1 MQPSSQASTRSI
13 RRQSGHA
20 DEAVA
25 SGGPFKPVPGP
36 PLAELPFDDGS
47 YRRIHLAAEDI
58 EAHEGRVEFW
68 DGATETAIEVREVSP
83 YHERPAHLLA
93 ALAER
98 IATVRGKPIR
108 CFGTM
113 DLTLPKEDGRP
124 ARMMQA
130 DQSLYLHPQR
140 ADIVGPSAMVV
151 GTNHYPDVVLEV
163 DRTTDVR
170 RHKLKLYEAW
180 RFPELWVDVP
190 DESPRPRAAHG
201 TTIYL
206 LQEGAFQVADESRA
220 FPGWSAADIHTA
232 LNEERMSAH
241 TAQVLERIG
250 TVLGAREGTGPDD
263 DLLLR
268 SQRDQARR
276 EAREE
281 ALRQAREE
289 AAWQA
294 LGIRAGE
301 LELRAAMVRRLMIAR
316 GLEVAADFPIHEREF
331 AEAAGEAIA
340 DAAMQCDDE
349 ADFIVQLQR
358 AKGR

>member
-1 MQPSSQASTRSI
+1 MARQPSKARGRSG
-13 RRQSGHA
+13 RRRAVRVDS
-20 DEAVA
+20 EAA
-25 SGGPFKPVPGP
+25 NGGPFKPEPGP
-36 PLAELPFDDGS
+36 PLAELHFDGA
-47 YRRIHLAAEDI
+47 YRRIHLAADEI
-58 EAHEGRVEFW
+58 EHHEGRVEFW

-98 IATVRGKPIR
+98 IAAVRGKPIR

-130 DQSLYLHPQR
+130 DQSLYLHPER

-163 DRTTDVR
+163 DHTTDVR

-190 DESPRPRAAHG
+190 DESPRPQKAHG
-201 TTIYL
+201 TNIYL
-206 LQEGAFQVADESRA
+206 LNEGLFQVAEESRA

-232 LNEERMSAH
+232 LNEERLSAH
-241 TAQVLERIG
+241 TAKVLERIG

-263 DLLLR
+263 DPLLR

-281 ALRQAREE
+281 AARQAGEVL
-289 AAWQA
+289 AS
-294 LGIRAGE
+294 E
-301 LELRAAMVRRLMIAR
+301 LELRATMVRHLLIAR
-316 GLEVAADFPIHEREF
+316 GLEVAADFPTREPEF
-331 AEAAGEAIA
+331 AAADGDAIA
-340 DAAMQCDDE
+340 DAAMHCDDE
-349 ADFIVQLQR
+349 ADFIARLR
-358 AKGR
+358 ATGP

>member
-1 MQPSSQASTRSI
+1 MMRQSFKAKAHSVRRQVQASE
-13 RRQSGHA
+13 
-20 DEAVA
+20 EAA
-25 SGGPFKPVPGP
+25 NGGPFKAQPGP
-36 PLAELPFDDGS
+36 PLSELPFDGA
-47 YRRIHLAAEDI
+47 YRRIHLAADEIED
-58 EAHEGRVEFW
+58 HEGRVEFW

-98 IATVRGKPIR
+98 IAAVRGKPIR

-113 DLTLPKEDGRP
+113 DLTLPKADGRP

-130 DQSLYLHPQR
+130 DQSLYLHPER

-190 DESPRPRAAHG
+190 DESPRPRAARG

-206 LQEGAFQVADESRA
+206 LKEGAFQVADASRA

-232 LNEERMSAH
+232 LNEVRMSAH
-241 TAQVLERIG
+241 TAKVLERIG
-250 TVLGAREGTGPDD
+250 TTLGAQEGTGPDD

-268 SQRDQARR
+268 SQRDQARQEALR

-281 ALRQAREE
+281 VARQAGE
-289 AAWQA
+289 A
-294 LGIRAGE
+294 RASE
-301 LELRAAMVRRLMIAR
+301 LELRATMVRHLMIAR
-316 GLEVAADFPIHEREF
+316 GLEVAADFPTHEPAF
-331 AEAAGEAIA
+331 AEAGGEAIA
-340 DAAMQCDDE
+340 DAAFYCEDA
-349 ADFIVQLQR
+349 ADFIARLQQ
-358 AKGR
+358 AAGR